1 MRRLLLVFV
10 LFFSLF
16 VHSQDSTGS
25 NNYVQGNEKLTN
37 DSPTLDDAIL
47 TDTSQAA
54 EIREGN
60 MQRVLELTQEMEKR
74 REREKRNAMI
84 RIGIGVLFL
93 GILVIGLLR
102 KKKK

>member
-1 MRRLLLVFV
+1 MRRILVSFV
-10 LFFSLF
+10 LLFSF
-16 VHSQDSTGS
+16 ITHAQNGTSGTIQENQNV
-25 NNYVQGNEKLTN
+25 
-37 DSPTLDDAIL
+37 A
-47 TDTSQAA
+47 TDTLKQDDSISPDNSYSPV

-74 REREKRNAMI
+74 RERDKRNAMI
-84 RIGIGVLFL
+84 RIGIGVMFL